1 MRRCAAWVTEWSGK
15 IRRNLPVKIFCFTCL
30 LLLAVCIVT
39 YGLIAWMMPVT
50 YQADRN
56 RVLSEQAESLI
67 QELSKTTLSACG
79 PLLEKFASDYD
90 AQVSILDETGQP
102 VAGTKDLAQ
111 TEEEEGRV
119 TISQIQTEEG
129 MTLQTNESIH
139 ITQTVATP
147 FSFQGSQDV
156 YQLMVVGRIRGVNQA
171 MEALG
176 KLWPWLL
183 ASVVSVSI
191 LGSFFYARYVT
202 RLSRA
207 MGALQGANEAL
218 RRDMERERE
227 MERQR
232 MEFFAAASHELK
244 TPITIVKGQLGGMLD
259 GVGVYADR
267 ERYLARSLQ
276 VMGSMERLVGELLT
290 LSRMEGEKVRR
301 GIKPLNLTDLLTA
314 CVEEYTDLFA
324 QKEQTL
330 HVSLAPD
337 LQVSGEWNLL
347 SKAVCNLLT
356 NGAMYSPDGAELF
369 LSAREEGEQIYFSLE
384 NTGVH
389 LSEERIPHLFEAF
402 YRGEGSRNRQTGGSG
417 LGLYLVKRI
426 LEYHCGEIRI
436 RNTAAGVCVEV
447 WLPRT
452 NSTET
457 TTSC

>member
-1 MRRCAAWVTEWSGK
+1 MRRCAAWVTEWSEK

-119 TISQIQTEEG
+119 TFSQIQTEEG

-244 TPITIVKGQLGGMLD
+244 TPITIVKGQLEGCWTGW
-259 GVGVYADR
+259 
-267 ERYLARSLQ
+267 
-276 VMGSMERLVGELLT
+276 GSMPTGSDTWPE
-290 LSRMEGEKVRR
+290 
-301 GIKPLNLTDLLTA
+301 
-314 CVEEYTDLFA
+314 
-324 QKEQTL
+324 
-330 HVSLAPD
+330 
-337 LQVSGEWNLL
+337 
-347 SKAVCNLLT
+347 VC
-356 NGAMYSPDGAELF
+356 
-369 LSAREEGEQIYFSLE
+369 
-384 NTGVH
+384 
-389 LSEERIPHLFEAF
+389 
-402 YRGEGSRNRQTGGSG
+402 
-417 LGLYLVKRI
+417 K
-426 LEYHCGEIRI
+426 
-436 RNTAAGVCVEV
+436 
-447 WLPRT
+447 
-452 NSTET
+452 
-457 TTSC
+457 

>member
-119 TISQIQTEEG
+119 TFSQIQTEEG

-207 MGALQGANEAL
+207 MGELQGANEAL

-301 GIKPLNLTDLLTA
+301 GIKPLSGGIHGPLCPKGADAA
-314 CVEEYTDLFA
+314 CFPCAGPSGTGRVEF
-324 QKEQTL
+324 TL
-330 HVSLAPD
+330 QGGLQSFNQWSHVFPGRGGTFSLC
-337 LQVSGEWNLL
+337 SGGR
-347 SKAVCNLLT
+347 
-356 NGAMYSPDGAELF
+356 GADLF
-369 LSAREEGEQIYFSLE
+369 LSGK
-384 NTGVH
+384 H
-389 LSEERIPHLFEAF
+389 
-402 YRGEGSRNRQTGGSG
+402 RGSPVRRKDSPS
-417 LGLYLVKRI
+417 V
-426 LEYHCGEIRI
+426 
-436 RNTAAGVCVEV
+436 
-447 WLPRT
+447 
-452 NSTET
+452 
-457 TTSC
+457 

>member
-119 TISQIQTEEG
+119 TFSQIQTEEG

-207 MGALQGANEAL
+207 MGSCRGRMRRCGETWNE
-218 RRDMERERE
+218 
-227 MERQR
+227 
-232 MEFFAAASHELK
+232 
-244 TPITIVKGQLGGMLD
+244 
-259 GVGVYADR
+259 
-267 ERYLARSLQ
+267 
-276 VMGSMERLVGELLT
+276 
-290 LSRMEGEKVRR
+290 
-301 GIKPLNLTDLLTA
+301 
-314 CVEEYTDLFA
+314 
-324 QKEQTL
+324 
-330 HVSLAPD
+330 
-337 LQVSGEWNLL
+337 SGKW
-347 SKAVCNLLT
+347 S
-356 NGAMYSPDGAELF
+356 
-369 LSAREEGEQIYFSLE
+369 
-384 NTGVH
+384 
-389 LSEERIPHLFEAF
+389 
-402 YRGEGSRNRQTGGSG
+402 GSG
-417 LGLYLVKRI
+417 W
-426 LEYHCGEIRI
+426 
-436 RNTAAGVCVEV
+436 NS
-447 WLPRT
+447 LPQLPM
-452 NSTET
+452 N
-457 TTSC
+457 